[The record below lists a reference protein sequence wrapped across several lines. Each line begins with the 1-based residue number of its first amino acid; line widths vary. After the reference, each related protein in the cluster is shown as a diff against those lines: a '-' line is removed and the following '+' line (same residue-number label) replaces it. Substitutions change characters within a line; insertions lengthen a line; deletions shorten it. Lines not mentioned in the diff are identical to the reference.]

1 MSAIGVDGPRRV
13 IVVGCQGSG
22 KTTLALALGRTL
34 RLPVV
39 HLDVLYWRPGWKES
53 DTPSFR
59 TRVADV
65 IAQAGWIVDGSFSG
79 LAFDLTLA
87 QADLLIVIERPRWL
101 CLWRVLWRSAF
112 ARGGGRP
119 DLPVGCPEQFDRL
132 LLREVW
138 RYAIDRAPCIEA
150 ERLQFRPDVPVVR
163 LRSDREIAAF
173 LNAGVVS
180 LSSPA
185 T

>member
-1 MSAIGVDGPRRV
+1 MSAIGADGPRRV

-22 KTTLALALGRTL
+22 KTTLALGLGRKF

-59 TRVADV
+59 TRVADAISQV
-65 IAQAGWIVDGSFSG
+65 GWIVDGSFSG

-87 QADLLIVIERPRWL
+87 QAELLVVIERPRWL

-112 ARGGGRP
+112 ARGGQRP
-119 DLPVGCPEQFDRL
+119 DLPVGCPEQFDAN
-132 LLREVW
+132 LLRQVW
-138 RYAIDRAPCIEA
+138 RYPIDRAPCIEA
-150 ERLQFRPDVPVVR
+150 ERLQYRPDVPVVR

-173 LNAGVVS
+173 LEKT
-180 LSSPA
+180 SP
-185 T
+185 

>member
-13 IVVGCQGSG
+13 IVVGCPGSG
-22 KTTLALALGRTL
+22 KTTLALALGRKL

-39 HLDVLYWRPGWKES
+39 HLDVLYFQPGWKKS

-59 TRVADV
+59 TRVADA
-65 IAQAGWIVDGSFSG
+65 IAQAGWIADGSFSG
-79 LAFDLTLA
+79 IAFDLTLA
-87 QADLLIVIERPRWL
+87 QAELLVMIERPRWL
-101 CLWRVLWRSAF
+101 CLWRALWRSAF
-112 ARGGGRP
+112 ARGGQRP
-119 DLPVGCPEQFDRL
+119 DLPVGCPEQFDMN
-132 LLREVW
+132 LLRQVW
-138 RYAIDRAPCIEA
+138 RYAIDLAPRIEV
-150 ERLQFRPDVPVVR
+150 ERLRHRPDLPVVR

-173 LNAGVVS
+173 LDAGFVS